1 MAYLLAF
8 GLVLILLALL
18 PGLRRPL
25 VLLSLAGLACAL
37 VARAITPDGFLIAA
51 AGLVPVLLTL
61 VAWEIADTFHVAAVP
76 SRQARRERQL
86 ARRAEQRRR
95 EARERERQR
104 RLRERTR
111 RAA

>member
-1 MAYLLAF
+1 MAYLLTF

-18 PGLRRPL
+18 PGLRRPI
-25 VLLSLAGLACAL
+25 VLLAFAGLACAL

-61 VAWEIADTFHVAAVP
+61 VAWEVADTFHLAAAP
-76 SRQARRERQL
+76 GREERRTRQHARRSDER
-86 ARRAEQRRR
+86 RRAI
-95 EARERERQR
+95 AERDRQR
-104 RLRERTR
+104 RQRSR